1 MECDKQITEKRTQ
14 IAEQKQK
21 LEQLT
26 QQSELI
32 EKKMKQMKKFENF
45 LKKVQEKNSDEFLEL
60 KDIVERFR
68 RL

>member
-1 MECDKQITEKRTQ
+1 MR
-14 IAEQKQK
+14 
-21 LEQLT
+21 LETLT